1 MALLQGRLQ
10 QQGYRHRVTNASI
23 AGDTTSIGRLRLPTE
38 IQRHNPSIVIIE
50 LGGNDG
56 LRGLAVPVIKDNLEA
71 MIHTAKSQ
79 DIDVLLLGMRM
90 PPNYGPA
97 YVQAFAAMYA
107 DLAEQFAVGYVP
119 FLLAGVAS
127 EPGMM
132 QADGIHPTAQ
142 AQAAI
147 LDNVWPEIAHLL
159 P

>member
-1 MALLQGRLQ
+1 
-10 QQGYRHRVTNASI
+10 
-23 AGDTTSIGRLRLPTE
+23 
-38 IQRHNPSIVIIE
+38 VIIE

-56 LRGLAVPVIKDNLEA
+56 LRGLAVPAIKGNLEA
-71 MIHTAKSQ
+71 MIRAAKSQ

-90 PPNYGPA
+90 PPNYGPV
-97 YVQAFAAMYA
+97 YVHAFAAMYA
-107 DLAEQFAVGYVP
+107 DLAEQFAVSYVP

-142 AQAAI
+142 AQASI
-147 LDNVWPEIAHLL
+147 LDNVWPEIVHLL